1 MEIDKII
8 NSSKLSIEVKYYLNK
23 ILVEDFNN
31 DWDLLLEDM
40 MQYAVGEEQYEI
52 ASTIKKYLEVIKNHK
67 NNG

>member
-31 DWDLLLEDM
+31 DWNLLLEDM
-40 MQYAVGEEQYEI
+40 MQHAVGEEQYEI